1 MLQPLERG
9 LAGCLRHQRRAG
21 QQLVDPLLD
30 AVRPFGAGEAGVDKP
45 EAERIPR
52 GVESV
57 RLATCQLQARAVS
70 GFDDFMTNIRYF
82 VDVAS
87 DYGADFIVFPELFT
101 LSLLSCETKKLTP
114 MEAMAADWIAEHPEY
129 HADLADLPAALAAVY
144 DVEAGRA
151 NPFLHLAMHLSISEQ
166 LSIDQP
172 RGIRQAVDLLAARR
186 GSMHDAHHE
195 VMECLGEMMW
205 ASQRSGLPPDGH
217 AYLEAVRKRAT
228 RD

>member
-1 MLQPLERG
+1 MFAPSQNDVRTFFCEAYQKHR
-9 LAGCLRHQRRAG
+9 RHFDG
-21 QQLVDPLLD
+21 H
-30 AVRPFGAGEAGVDKP
+30 EAP
-45 EAERIPR
+45 
-52 GVESV
+52 SV
-57 RLATCQLQARAVS
+57 
-70 GFDDFMTNIRYF
+70 
-82 VDVAS
+82 
-87 DYGADFIVFPELFT
+87 
-101 LSLLSCETKKLTP
+101 LTP
-114 MEAMAADWIAEHPEY
+114 MEALAADWIAEHPEY
-129 HADLADLPAALAAVY
+129 HAELADLPAALAAVY

-172 RGIRQAVDLLAARR
+172 HGIRQAVELLAARR